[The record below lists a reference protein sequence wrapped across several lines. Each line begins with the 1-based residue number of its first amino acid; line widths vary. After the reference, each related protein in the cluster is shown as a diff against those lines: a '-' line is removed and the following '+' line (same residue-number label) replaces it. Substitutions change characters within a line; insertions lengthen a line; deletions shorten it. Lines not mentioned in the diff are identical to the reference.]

1 MYLYDAVAVYANAS
15 NEYYWQ
21 KYEDHKIGTLER
33 KYNVSTFLKDNNLT
47 MEQFIYYSNKTVRE
61 KADRNWT
68 VTSYNWEEIDYGDI
82 NRTFRIAPLRGDKFV
97 QKLLKNATLDGR

>member
-1 MYLYDAVAVYANAS
+1 MYLYDAVAMYANAS
-15 NEYYWQ
+15 NEYYWR
-21 KYEDHKIGTLER
+21 KYEEHKKGTLQK

-68 VTSYNWEEIDYGDI
+68 VTSYNWEEIDYDDI